1 MENYKIFIRKV
12 ASDELARIPK
22 KDGARIVNRIRSLA
36 IDPRPRGAEKL
47 SARGSLRIRQG
58 DYRIIYNIDEKVRMV
73 AVEKVGHRREIYRKL
88 GA

>member
-1 MENYKIFIRKV
+1 MESYKIFIRKI

-22 KDGARIVNRIRSLA
+22 KDGSRIVNRIQSLA

-58 DYRIIYNIDEKVRMV
+58 DYRIVYNINEKARMV
-73 AVEKVGHRREIYRKL
+73 AIEKIGRRREIYRKI
-88 GA
+88 